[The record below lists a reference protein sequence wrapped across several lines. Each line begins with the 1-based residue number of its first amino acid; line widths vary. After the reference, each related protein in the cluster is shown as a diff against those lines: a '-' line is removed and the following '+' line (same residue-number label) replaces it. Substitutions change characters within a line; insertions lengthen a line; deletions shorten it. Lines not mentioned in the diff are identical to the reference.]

1 MARGA
6 AVRYGETVEVRM
18 SRRTKGGL
26 VQVTVYV
33 DEGTLRRLDKRA
45 TRRGQSRS
53 AAAGGALR
61 VSLSDEAE

>member
-1 MARGA
+1 
-6 AVRYGETVEVRM
+6 M

-33 DEGTLRRLDKRA
+33 DEGTLKRLDRRA

-61 VSLSDEAE
+61 VALGDELE